1 MWDVSTILAAVE
13 ATGIL
18 IGILIA
24 IRQLRNLNK
33 TRQTELFMNLYETFR
48 NREFQRHYAEIIF
61 QHKWKN
67 FDDWLE
73 KYGPATNVEAFSSWI
88 SVPAYFEGIGVLL
101 SRKMIDLSLVGDMLS
116 TQTLLLWEKI
126 EPITKEYRES
136 IKRPQLWE
144 WFEYLYNKMKKREQQ
159 VSQTS
164 R

>member
-1 MWDVSTILAAVE
+1 MDVSTILTAVE

-24 IRQLRNLNK
+24 VIQLRNLNE

-48 NREFQRHYAEIIF
+48 SREFQKQYAEIIF
-61 QHKWKN
+61 QHTWKD

-73 KYGPATNVEAFSSWI
+73 KYGPVTNVEAFSSWI

-101 SRKMIDLSLVGDMLS
+101 NRKTIDINMVDDMLS
-116 TQTLLLWEKI
+116 TQILLLWEKI
-126 EPITKEYRES
+126 EPITKEYRKS
-136 IKRPQLWE
+136 AKRPQLWE
-144 WFEYLYNKMKKREQQ
+144 WFEYLYNKIKKREQQ
-159 VSQTS
+159 LTQTS

>member
-1 MWDVSTILAAVE
+1 LDVSTLLMAVE

-24 IRQLRNLNK
+24 VIQLRNLNK

-48 NREFQRHYAEIIF
+48 NREFQRQYAEIIF
-61 QHKWKN
+61 QHKWKD

-73 KYGPATNVEAFSSWI
+73 KYGPVTNVEAFSSWI

-101 SRKMIDLSLVGDMLS
+101 NRKTIDISIVDDMLS
-116 TQTLLLWEKI
+116 TQILLLWEKI

-136 IKRPQLWE
+136 MKRPQLWE
-144 WFEYLYNKMKKREQQ
+144 WFEYLYKEIKKREQQ
-159 VSQTS
+159 LASTS